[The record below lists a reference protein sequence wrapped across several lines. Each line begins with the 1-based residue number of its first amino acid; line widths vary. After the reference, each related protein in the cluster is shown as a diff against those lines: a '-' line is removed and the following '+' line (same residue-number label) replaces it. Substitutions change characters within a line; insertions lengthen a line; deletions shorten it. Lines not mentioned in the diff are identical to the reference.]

1 MSEKRKT
8 LEITL
13 WVDAIR
19 RANDS
24 LRDQQRKYEAA
35 QADYDR
41 LSRQLDEF
49 DEKSASLRAEAQQL
63 VLAVE
68 QANADIRAIT
78 EANAGSESEI
88 AVLKNESEHSR
99 FRIDDATSELERAGQ
114 GRESIEREAADHRA
128 AIETLKSGM
137 AGLDARVAELREAL
151 RALEEKAA
159 ASGERRDVIDAAMA
173 RLQDTATAARVSA
186 ASAQS
191 AGKAAANRLAEA
203 QRQAEELKAGAA
215 ATDEERR
222 RADRRFKDA
231 EEAVTRSDN
240 IKAGL

>member
-1 MSEKRKT
+1 MSERRKT

-63 VLAVE
+63 MLAVE

-88 AVLKNESEHSR
+88 AS
-99 FRIDDATSELERAGQ
+99 
-114 GRESIEREAADHRA
+114 
-128 AIETLKSGM
+128 
-137 AGLDARVAELREAL
+137 
-151 RALEEKAA
+151 
-159 ASGERRDVIDAAMA
+159 
-173 RLQDTATAARVSA
+173 
-186 ASAQS
+186 
-191 AGKAAANRLAEA
+191 
-203 QRQAEELKAGAA
+203 
-215 ATDEERR
+215 
-222 RADRRFKDA
+222 
-231 EEAVTRSDN
+231 
-240 IKAGL
+240 

>member
-99 FRIDDATSELERAGQ
+99 FRIDEATSELERAGQ

-151 RALEEKAA
+151 RALLRK
-159 ASGERRDVIDAAMA
+159 RP
-173 RLQDTATAARVSA
+173 LPA
-186 ASAQS
+186 ASAATSLTPPWPACRTPPPPPGS
-191 AGKAAANRLAEA
+191 AP
-203 QRQAEELKAGAA
+203 
-215 ATDEERR
+215 RR
-222 RADRRFKDA
+222 RSRQGRLRPTAWPRRSA
-231 EEAVTRSDN
+231 RPRS
-240 IKAGL
+240 